1 MKKKKTPMLDP
12 KVKNEQDIEKQDSP
26 AEPNSKPDTVK
37 KPEKGDAKD
46 VPESNDPAG
55 YSESENIKK
64 SPYKKD

>member
-1 MKKKKTPMLDP
+1 MKNKKTPMLDP

-37 KPEKGDAKD
+37 KPEKDDAED
-46 VPESNDPAG
+46 VPESNDPVG
-55 YSESENIKK
+55 YSEPKSIKK